1 MPKKKLSNAIYH
13 ADCISILPRDDG
25 FGKIPAESIDLIY
38 LDPPFFSGK
47 NYDIIWGN
55 GAELESYTRRPT
67 DDKSSVVFADD
78 TMYWSEQTPDSV
90 GIALFVDELIEQG
103 LIDKANRDEAI
114 LKRASAMRG
123 RVGQGA
129 IHGYLSYMAPRLRAM
144 HRVLKPT
151 GSIYLH
157 CDHHANAHL
166 RLLLDEIFGAKNF
179 RNEIIWHYD
188 IGGKPKQDF
197 RRKHD
202 TILRYSKG
210 DTVIWNEVRLPPLNP
225 DRYNK
230 TDEKGRRYYE
240 GYGGKWKKYLD
251 DGTPADDVW
260 SFVRESKFRT
270 LNSQAK
276 ERIGYPTQKP
286 ETLLE
291 RIIKV
296 SSNEGDIVLD
306 PFMGGGTT
314 LAVAHKLGR
323 RWIGIDVSPRACD
336 TTRGR
341 LKKMGAKVPRRI
353 PVPYDPAVEARL
365 EMTMRM
371 LKEQDWQATEEWVRQ
386 ELGFAKN
393 RTSSRYGID
402 GIKGTTFLEVKDWS
416 GPVGKPV
423 VEKLA
428 GEMIRRGSTE
438 GVIASYEFSAGALDA
453 IRDFKKKG
461 LNIEAIYFTEIAAR
475 TIQMKLE

>member
-13 ADCISILPRDDG
+13 ADCISILPREDG
-25 FGKIPAESIDLIY
+25 LGKIPAESIDLIY

-67 DDKSSVVFADD
+67 GVNSSVVFADD

-144 HRVLKPT
+144 HRVLKST

-179 RNEIIWHYD
+179 QNEIIWHYGL
-188 IGGKPKQDF
+188 GGSSPRRWQ
-197 RRKHD
+197 RKHD
-202 TILRYSKG
+202 TVLFYSKSKEF
-210 DTVIWNEVRLPPLNP
+210 TFSPIMVPATSQRM
-225 DRYNK
+225 
-230 TDEKGRRYYE
+230 KGQL
-240 GYGGKWKKYLD
+240 KKM
-251 DGTPADDVW
+251 DDVW
-260 SFVRESKFRT
+260 GIPT
-270 LNSQAK
+270 INNMAK
-276 ERIGYPTQKP
+276 ERLGYPTQKP

-291 RIIKV
+291 RIIKA
-296 SSNEGDIVLD
+296 SSNKGDIVLD

-314 LAVAHKLGR
+314 LAVAHNLGR

-341 LKKMGAKVPRRI
+341 LKKLGAEVPKRI

-365 EMTMRM
+365 ELTMKM

-461 LNIEAIYFTEIAAR
+461 LNIEAVYFTDIAAR